1 MTVKTQIQVRRDTA
15 ANWAGK
21 TLADGEI
28 GFVNS
33 GTDKG
38 KFKIGDGSTTW
49 ASLPYANPDALVTAV
64 SGALSVDAGTLSVK
78 GTARYTGSSDTLD
91 GTNPYPKITVKSGS
105 TGPATPVVGDV
116 WIKF

>member
-1 MTVKTQIQVRRDTA
+1 MSVKTQIQVRRDTA
-15 ANWAGK
+15 ANWSGK

-38 KFKIGDGSTTW
+38 KFKIGDGTTTW
-49 ASLPYANPDALVTAV
+49 TGLPWANPDALVTAV
-64 SGALSVDAGTLSVK
+64 SGALAVNAGTLSVK
-78 GTARYTGSSDTLD
+78 GTARYVDSSDALD
-91 GTNPYPKITVKSGS
+91 GTNPYPKLTVKAGA
-105 TGPATPVVGDV
+105 TGPAVPTVGDI